1 MATTYLTRT
10 PSSAGSTTKGTFSF
24 WIKKS
29 AIASDMYLW
38 TNYANSTNWSAI
50 GLNNSDQLYF
60 YAESSGS
67 AVANLK
73 TNRLFRDLSAWYH
86 IVVALD
92 STDGTANDR
101 IKIYVNGVQETS
113 FAQRTNPSSSGDL
126 GISETVPMEIGR
138 YGAGSAYFNGS
149 MANIEFVDGTALT
162 PAYFGSTDSN
172 TGIWTP
178 TATSTIS
185 NYGTNGFKLA
195 MDTTTPGA
203 DTSGKGNT
211 FTASG
216 TPTLTQ
222 GSPSNN
228 WCTWNVLQSQYF
240 WGAAETSFATNG
252 NTTLR
257 SGNSQYGFIS
267 GTMGISKGKFYWET
281 KIISETGGSQ
291 FVIGIAST
299 MPRSATNHL
308 GGNQYDYGIYSQ
320 NGNLY
325 TSNASS
331 SFTASYTTGDI
342 ISVAIDYDNAK
353 LYFAKNGAW
362 ATGSGAWGSSTFN
375 SATGAQT
382 ITTPPPQP
390 TATDGVGTGFYF
402 PAWSYWDGSN
412 YGVISSNFGEG
423 FFGTTAAGTNADGN
437 GQGLF
442 AYAVPSG
449 YYALNTK
456 NLEAYG

>member
-1 MATTYLTRT
+1 MASTYLTRT

-29 AIASDMYLW
+29 ATTSDMYLW

-73 TNRLFRDLSAWYH
+73 TNKLFRDTSAWYH

-92 STDGTANDR
+92 STDGTADDR

-172 TGIWTP
+172 TGIWTSQ
-178 TATSTIS
+178 ATSTIS
-185 NYGTNGFKLA
+185 DYGTNGYKLK

-203 DTSGKGNT
+203 DTSGKSNT

-228 WCTWNVLQSQYF
+228 WCTWTPLAKYNRS
-240 WGAAETSFATNG
+240 ATFANG
-252 NTTLR
+252 NTTV
-257 SGNSQYGFIS
+257 NSNNNSLWDSARGAFGFQ
-267 GTMGISKGKFYWET
+267 KGKWYWET
-281 KIISETGGSQ
+281 KFFGSSAAFNYIGVCNENAIMGTNDAFDKNAVTVFYNADGGEMRKDGSPTSANYGT
-291 FVIGIAST
+291 FTTSDVCGIAVDADNNTISIYKNNSIIVTNYALST
-299 MPRSATNHL
+299 YSI
-308 GGNQYDYGIYSQ
+308 GGN
-320 NGNLY
+320 
-325 TSNASS
+325 
-331 SFTASYTTGDI
+331 
-342 ISVAIDYDNAK
+342 
-353 LYFAKNGAW
+353 
-362 ATGSGAWGSSTFN
+362 
-375 SATGAQT
+375 
-382 ITTPPPQP
+382 
-390 TATDGVGTGFYF
+390 GTGFIF
-402 PAWSYWDGSN
+402 PNAAVLDNGSGQ
-412 YGVISSNFGEG
+412 YTNFGEG
-423 FFGTTAAGTNADGN
+423 FFGTVAAGTAADGN

-442 AYAVPSG
+442 AYAPPTS
-449 YYALNTK
+449 YYAMNTK
-456 NLEAYG
+456 NMEAYG

>member
-1 MATTYLTRT
+1 MASTYLTRT

-73 TNRLFRDLSAWYH
+73 TNKLFRDTSAWYH

-92 STDGTANDR
+92 STDGTADDR

-172 TGIWTP
+172 TGIWTSQ
-178 TATSTIS
+178 ATSTIS
-185 NYGTNGFKLA
+185 DYGTNGYKLK

-203 DTSGKGNT
+203 DTSGKSNT

-228 WCTWNVLQSQYF
+228 WCTWTPLAKYNRS
-240 WGAAETSFATNG
+240 ATFANG
-252 NTTLR
+252 NTTV
-257 SGNSQYGFIS
+257 NSNNNSLWDSARGAFGFQ
-267 GTMGISKGKFYWET
+267 KGKWYWET
-281 KIISETGGSQ
+281 KFFGSSAAFNYIGVCNENAIMGTNDAYDKNAVTVFYNSDGGEMRKD
-291 FVIGIAST
+291 G
-299 MPRSATNHL
+299 SATSANYGTFSTSDVCGVAVDADNNTISIYKNNSIIVTNYAL
-308 GGNQYDYGIYSQ
+308 STYANQL
-320 NGNLY
+320 N
-325 TSNASS
+325 
-331 SFTASYTTGDI
+331 
-342 ISVAIDYDNAK
+342 
-353 LYFAKNGAW
+353 
-362 ATGSGAWGSSTFN
+362 
-375 SATGAQT
+375 
-382 ITTPPPQP
+382 
-390 TATDGVGTGFYF
+390 GTGFIF
-402 PAWSYWDGSN
+402 PNAAVLDNGSGQ
-412 YGVISSNFGEG
+412 YTNFGEG
-423 FFGTTAAGTNADGN
+423 FFGTVAAGTAADGN

-442 AYAVPSG
+442 AYAPPTS
-449 YYALNTK
+449 YYAMNTK